1 MTHRTFSF
9 VSNLTTAFAA
19 ALLLFAAASAPA
31 QTFSSLVS
39 FDGTNGM
46 FPQAPLTQA
55 MDGDYYGST
64 YTGGDTE
71 LPNGTLFKINSAGGF
86 TSIYSFCV
94 TTSCSDGS
102 IPTAAMILAADGN
115 LYGTTEYGGA
125 NGGGTA
131 YRLNPAIGIPT
142 IFYDFC
148 SVTRCRDGY
157 VPNGVILAT
166 DGNFYGTTSFTD
178 RTQTQG
184 TIFKLTP
191 TGVLTTLYTFCAE
204 TGCTDGWN
212 PFAGLVQGSDGN
224 LYGTTWNGGGCNS
237 GTVFKITLAG
247 SFTSL
252 HSFCYSDGAEPSGL
266 ISAAS
271 GELVGTTQSSG
282 ANGGGTVFEIT
293 TSGTLTTL
301 YNFCAL
307 SGCAD
312 GSGPSPYSALIQATD
327 GNFYGT
333 TGAGGSSN
341 DGTIFKMTPAGV
353 LTTLHSFDGSDGA
366 GPVSAL
372 VQATA
377 GNFYGTTNG
386 GGIDGVGTVFAQA
399 SGLGAFVKTAPTVG
413 HVGAHVVIIGNNL
426 AGTISVTFN
435 GTPATFTVASPGALR
450 TVVPTG
456 ATTGVVQV
464 TTPGGTLNSNVSF
477 QVE

>member
-1 MTHRTFSF
+1 MTHRTLSF
-9 VSNLTTAFAA
+9 ISKLTSALCA
-19 ALLLFAAASAPA
+19 ALFLLVAASASA

-46 FPQAPLTQA
+46 FAQAPLTQA
-55 MDGDYYGST
+55 LNGDYYGST
-64 YTGGDTE
+64 YAGGDTE

-86 TSIYSFCV
+86 TSVYSFCLP
-94 TTSCSDGS
+94 TTCTDGS
-102 IPTAAMILAADGN
+102 LPAAPMILAADGN
-115 LYGTTEYGGA
+115 LYGTTEYGGV

-131 YRLNPAIGIPT
+131 FRLNPATGVPAA
-142 IFYDFC
+142 FYNFC

-157 VPNGVILAT
+157 VPNGVILAA
-166 DGNFYGTTSFTD
+166 DGNFYGTTGYTD
-178 RTQTQG
+178 RTQSQG

-191 TGVLTTLYTFCAE
+191 AGVLTTLYTFCAE

-212 PFAGLVQGSDGN
+212 PVAGLVQGIDGN
-224 LYGTTWNGGGCNS
+224 LYGTSNNGGGCNA
-237 GTVFKITLAG
+237 GTVFKITPAG
-247 SFTSL
+247 AFTVL
-252 HSFCYSDGAEPSGL
+252 HSFCYSDGVNPSGL
-266 ISAAS
+266 LSASS
-271 GELVGTTQSSG
+271 GQLVGTTQSSG

-293 TSGTLTTL
+293 TGGTLTTL
-301 YNFCAL
+301 YNFCAI

-312 GSGPSPYSALIQATD
+312 GSGPSPFSELIQATD

-366 GPVSAL
+366 GPVAAL

-386 GGIDGVGTVFAQA
+386 GGIDGIGTVFAQA

-426 AGTISVTFN
+426 VGTTGVMFN
-435 GTPATFTVASPGALR
+435 GTPATFTVVSPGAIR

-456 ATTGVVQV
+456 ATTGSVQV
-464 TTPGGTLNSNVSF
+464 TTTSGTLTSNVSF
-477 QVE
+477 RVE